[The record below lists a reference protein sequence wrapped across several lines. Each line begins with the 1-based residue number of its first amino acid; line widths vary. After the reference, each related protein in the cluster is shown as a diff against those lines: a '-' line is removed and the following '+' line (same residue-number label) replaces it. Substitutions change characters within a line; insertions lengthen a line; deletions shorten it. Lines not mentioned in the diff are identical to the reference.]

1 MFLCSTSITE
11 CPKRFFY
18 RARLTEHNPVTRM
31 KHLRANMYEKLVTL
45 SGTVIRVSAVRPL
58 CTWLT
63 FECCK
68 CKSLISVEQPLGVF
82 SQPKQCNSS
91 KGKPCRSFYFTPLR
105 SHRHTINVD
114 WQLIRLQE
122 TLHTEKGR
130 IPRTIEC
137 FLTADLCD
145 NAIPGD
151 VVNVTGVLM
160 TKVAT
165 DSKNG

>member
-1 MFLCSTSITE
+1 MINHKPIT
-11 CPKRFFY
+11 RI
-18 RARLTEHNPVTRM
+18 
-31 KHLRANMYEKLVTL
+31 KHIRANLYEKLVTL

-68 CKSLISVEQPLGVF
+68 CYSLISVEQPLGVYT
-82 SQPKQCNSS
+82 QPKQCNSS
-91 KGKPCRSFYFTPLR
+91 KGKQCRSFYFTPLR
-105 SHRHTINVD
+105 SHAQTLNVD

-151 VVNVTGVLM
+151 VISISGVLR
-160 TKVAT
+160 TRLAS
-165 DSKNG
+165 DSKSG